1 MCRLVLVSSRF
12 CDSPA
17 AVFISSRFVS
27 PRACLV
33 SLLSHHHFVS
43 CRVCLVRSRAPSL
56 LDSLSLGL
64 LVSRCLISW
73 SLGPWSL
80 GLLISWSPVGLL
92 ISGAL
97 GPWVSWSFVYVLNVF
112 TRVGVKICL
121 TFIFWHWPMPQCRKI
136 KKFTLSFF
144 AFAVNQTSHRMTR
157 FPAPRCLKNSK
168 CRGDWEVI
176 GDRIL
181 K

>member
-43 CRVCLVRSRAPSL
+43 CRVCLVRSRGPSL
-56 LDSLSLGL
+56 LDSFSLGL

-97 GPWVSWSFVYVLNVF
+97 GPWVSWSFVYVLYVF

-136 KKFTLSFF
+136 KKFTLSCF
-144 AFAVNQTSHRMTR
+144 AFAVNQKSHRMTR
-157 FPAPRCLKNSK
+157 FPALRCLKSSS
-168 CRGDWEVI
+168 CRGDWKVI

-181 K
+181 R

>member
-1 MCRLVLVSSRF
+1 MCEEGGRSGRGPRRVLTSRILLSPTRPRMQGILRLFLSRVSLVSSHVSFVSVLCRLVLVSSRF

-43 CRVCLVRSRAPSL
+43 CRVCLVRSRGPSL
-56 LDSLSLGL
+56 LDSFSLGL

-97 GPWVSWSFVYVLNVF
+97 DPWVSWSLVYVLYVF
-112 TRVGVKICL
+112 TRVGV
-121 TFIFWHWPMPQCRKI
+121 
-136 KKFTLSFF
+136 
-144 AFAVNQTSHRMTR
+144 
-157 FPAPRCLKNSK
+157 
-168 CRGDWEVI
+168 
-176 GDRIL
+176 
-181 K
+181 

>member
-1 MCRLVLVSSRF
+1 MCEEGGRSGRGPRRVLISRILLSPTRPHMQGMLRLFLSRVSLVQSHVSFVSFLCSRF
-12 CDSPA
+12 FDSPA
-17 AVFISSRFVS
+17 AVLISSRFVS

-97 GPWVSWSFVYVLNVF
+97 DPWVSWSLVYVLYVF
-112 TRVGVKICL
+112 TRVGV
-121 TFIFWHWPMPQCRKI
+121 
-136 KKFTLSFF
+136 
-144 AFAVNQTSHRMTR
+144 
-157 FPAPRCLKNSK
+157 
-168 CRGDWEVI
+168 
-176 GDRIL
+176 
-181 K
+181 

>member
-1 MCRLVLVSSRF
+1 MSPTRPHMQGIFRLFLSRVSLIQPHVSIVSFLRRLVLVSSRVF
-12 CDSPA
+12 DSPA
-17 AVFISSRFVS
+17 DVLISSRFVS

-43 CRVCLVRSRAPSL
+43 CRVCRVRSRGPSL
-56 LDSLSLGL
+56 LDSFSLGL

-97 GPWVSWSFVYVLNVF
+97 GPWVSWSLVYVLYVF
-112 TRVGVKICL
+112 TRVGV
-121 TFIFWHWPMPQCRKI
+121 
-136 KKFTLSFF
+136 
-144 AFAVNQTSHRMTR
+144 
-157 FPAPRCLKNSK
+157 
-168 CRGDWEVI
+168 
-176 GDRIL
+176 
-181 K
+181 

>member
-1 MCRLVLVSSRF
+1 MCEEGGRSGRGPRCVLTSRILMSPTRPHMQGIFRLFLSRVSLVQSHVSFVSFLCRQVLVSSLF

-17 AVFISSRFVS
+17 AVLISSRFVS

-80 GLLISWSPVGLL
+80 GLLISRFLVGLL
-92 ISGAL
+92 IARVL
-97 GPWVSWSFVYVLNVF
+97 GPWVFWSLVCVL
-112 TRVGVKICL
+112 
-121 TFIFWHWPMPQCRKI
+121 
-136 KKFTLSFF
+136 
-144 AFAVNQTSHRMTR
+144 
-157 FPAPRCLKNSK
+157 
-168 CRGDWEVI
+168 
-176 GDRIL
+176 
-181 K
+181 